1 MGREIMN
8 KLEKINY
15 RFITDDDFV
24 YSASE
29 VLKNNSGNCWEQ
41 VELERKL
48 FADYGIDT
56 QTYFVSMSDETG
68 KYQTHTFL
76 VYIKNEKY
84 CWFEHAWEE
93 YVGIHEYLSLEDLL
107 KDVKRKLLIS
117 FSGVGEVYCFVYL
130 YPQCNKRMN
139 AIAFLE
145 YAQSGTLIKL
155 NEPLYF
161 YHLVNKLANLDIG
174 ILSLK
179 YFYDNEMYKEFDE
192 YAEKYKRRIVNDW
205 GIEKFKDT
213 PEELLSREDI
223 LDALKIFRGDNGASY
238 IYFFRFPPYSELG
251 QNMKEILKNKDIY
264 CINLNDEELQ
274 LQIKDIFYGYENIHS
289 DNKKLDKSY
298 YENVTKEEYFSSYE
312 DNVSMNYAKLNH
324 ISIAFKYDYCPA
336 NLIKKC

>member
-1 MGREIMN
+1 MDREIMN

-15 RFITDDDFV
+15 RFISDDDFV
-24 YSASE
+24 YNATE
-29 VLKNNSGNCWEQ
+29 VLKNNAGNCWEQ

-48 FADYGIDT
+48 FAACGIDT

-93 YVGIHEYLSLEDLL
+93 YAGIHEYLSLEDLL

-161 YHLVNKLANLDIG
+161 YHLVNKSANLDIG

-274 LQIKDIFYGYENIHS
+274 LQIKDIFYGYENSHS
-289 DNKKLDKSY
+289 DNKKLDKTY
-298 YENVTKEEYFSSYE
+298 
-312 DNVSMNYAKLNH
+312 
-324 ISIAFKYDYCPA
+324 
-336 NLIKKC
+336 

>member
-1 MGREIMN
+1 MDREIMN

-107 KDVKRKLLIS
+107 KDVKRKLLKS
-117 FSGVGEVYCFVYL
+117 FSGVGEVYCFVIFIH
-130 YPQCNKRMN
+130 NV
-139 AIAFLE
+139 
-145 YAQSGTLIKL
+145 IK
-155 NEPLYF
+155 
-161 YHLVNKLANLDIG
+161 G
-174 ILSLK
+174 
-179 YFYDNEMYKEFDE
+179 
-192 YAEKYKRRIVNDW
+192 
-205 GIEKFKDT
+205 
-213 PEELLSREDI
+213 
-223 LDALKIFRGDNGASY
+223 
-238 IYFFRFPPYSELG
+238 
-251 QNMKEILKNKDIY
+251 
-264 CINLNDEELQ
+264 
-274 LQIKDIFYGYENIHS
+274 
-289 DNKKLDKSY
+289 
-298 YENVTKEEYFSSYE
+298 
-312 DNVSMNYAKLNH
+312 
-324 ISIAFKYDYCPA
+324 
-336 NLIKKC
+336 